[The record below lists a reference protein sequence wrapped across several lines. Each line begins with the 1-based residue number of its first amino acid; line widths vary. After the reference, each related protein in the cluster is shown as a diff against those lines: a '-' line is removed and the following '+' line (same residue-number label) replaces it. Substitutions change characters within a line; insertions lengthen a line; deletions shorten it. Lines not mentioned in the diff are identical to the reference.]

1 MLHRTG
7 ASRRLRL
14 SPVVTGDS
22 TTHSISSF
30 QIVWSAVSGATT
42 YDVWVDRLT
51 SNTSQYLRNTSVSAT
66 SLDVTNFD
74 IGQYAVWVRAR
85 NTQGDLGLF
94 SSRIV
99 FQVSLLPNDVSVT
112 STAFDGTPVLGWSSV
127 PGATQYEVWVDNQ
140 TTNTSRVVHSTSVT
154 ATSLPLPGLT
164 AGSYRAWV
172 RARDAQ
178 GGSYAWTPTFSFE
191 VQRAARVLTPT
202 GTANSSTP
210 LISWTAVSGA
220 ARYELWVSN
229 LNTLVRVIHFTDITS
244 TRFQPAANLVP
255 GQYRVWVRAIDGN
268 GVSAAW
274 STPANFTVAQ
284 IRSVPSAKSPLK
296 QLAVNLL
303 ADELQTT
310 DKIFS
315 DIFSLEQVLLAQAKP
330 DGVYAPDAS
339 QQTSEDEV
347 STV

>member
-1 MLHRTG
+1 M
-7 ASRRLRL
+7 
-14 SPVVTGDS
+14 
-22 TTHSISSF
+22 
-30 QIVWSAVSGATT
+30 
-42 YDVWVDRLT
+42 
-51 SNTSQYLRNTSVSAT
+51 
-66 SLDVTNFD
+66 
-74 IGQYAVWVRAR
+74 
-85 NTQGDLGLF
+85 
-94 SSRIV
+94 
-99 FQVSLLPNDVSVT
+99 
-112 STAFDGTPVLGWSSV
+112 
-127 PGATQYEVWVDNQ
+127 
-140 TTNTSRVVHSTSVT
+140 
-154 ATSLPLPGLT
+154 T

-330 DGVYAPDAS
+330 DGVYAPEAS